1 MKKFLKKSENAPAF
15 HFGLSELPE
24 GQYPTATSIG
34 HRLITIGYINHAW
47 PQAIHHYLVAWN
59 HSLGL
64 GCNYHRA
71 YKRQASQLKDNRA
84 SHEDAGRSGSISF
97 VDIYAWSLFYFFVSR
112 LKKYFDEIS

>member
-34 HRLITIGYINHAW
+34 HKLITIGYINHAW

-64 GCNYHRA
+64 GCNYHCA

-84 SHEDAGRSGSISF
+84 SHEDTGRPGSISLL
-97 VDIYAWSLFYFFVSR
+97 IYMLGACFFFCIPFEKV
-112 LKKYFDEIS
+112 FF

>member
-71 YKRQASQLKDNRA
+71 YKRQSSDQLKDNRA
-84 SHEDAGRSGSISF
+84 SHEDSGRPGSISLL
-97 VDIYAWSLFYFFVSR
+97 IYMLGACFIFLFLV
-112 LKKYFDEIS
+112 

>member
-1 MKKFLKKSENAPAF
+1 MKKFLKTSANAPTL

-24 GQYPTATSIG
+24 GQYPTATVIG

-47 PQAIHHYLVAWN
+47 LQAIHHYLVAWN

-71 YKRQASQLKDNRA
+71 YKCQASQLKDNRA
-84 SHEDAGRSGSISF
+84 SHEDAGRPGSISLLICLEPVF
-97 VDIYAWSLFYFFVSR
+97 IYLFIYFCFSFEKV
-112 LKKYFDEIS
+112 F